1 MICTQC
7 RHELIAGDRYCGACG
22 APQQQG
28 RASHWQSQK
37 LARSRAQR
45 RIAGVCG
52 GVAEYLGVDVTFV
65 RTAWVVLSI
74 VPGAIIGGIIA
85 YLLAWLVMPERA
97 AVDASVPP
105 SSRLSRSA
113 SDRKIAGVCGGLAE
127 YFEVDAT
134 PIRLLWVVLAVIPGA
149 FVGGLAVY
157 LIAWVIMPGAAA
169 PTFTAAIS
177 TPTETG
183 PLMT

>member
-1 MICTQC
+1 MYCPHCQ
-7 RHELIAGDRYCGACG
+7 HELTSGARYCGACG
-22 APQQQG
+22 APQEEG
-28 RASHWQSQK
+28 RAHWQSLK

-52 GVAEYLGVDVTFV
+52 GIAEYLGVDVTFV

-74 VPGAIIGGIIA
+74 VPGAVIGGVIA
-85 YLLAWLVMPERA
+85 YLLAWLVMPERSA
-97 AVDASVPP
+97 LDAPIP
-105 SSRLSRSA
+105 LTPRLSRSA

-127 YFEVDAT
+127 YFEVDST

-149 FVGGLAVY
+149 FVGGLVAY

-169 PTFTAAIS
+169 APLTVVK
-177 TPTETG
+177 TEAG
-183 PLMT
+183 PLTQ